1 MQTKYILF
9 DLDGTLLP
17 MDVDVFTR
25 TYFKLLTK
33 TLLPYGY
40 EPKTLID
47 GIWAGTDA
55 MVRNDG
61 SRTNEAV
68 FWERFAEAAGE
79 RVLDDRPLFDE
90 FYRVEFQ
97 RAASSCGYNPEARA
111 TVALCKERGFRVAVA
126 TNPIFPACAIE
137 SRLRWAGVDPAEFDL
152 ITSYE
157 NSSHGKPNPD
167 YYREVLRTLGAEAEE
182 CVMVGNDTGEDMV
195 AETLGMKVFL
205 LTDCLINR
213 DKADI
218 SRWEHG
224 GFSLL
229 QNFIRSLE

>member
-9 DLDGTLLP
+9 DMDGTLLP

-126 TNPIFPACAIE
+126 TNPIFPACAMEI
-137 SRLRWAGVDPAEFDL
+137 RLRWAGVDPAEFDL